1 LVAFPISP
9 WIWTFVYV
17 GPGCFQKWHLPLGLS
32 PWSPSTCLNALA
44 AYAPIYMM
52 LGSPADLF
60 KIKPPPWYA
69 WGVAPMFLTTLAL
82 GGAFLALRWALAAP
96 VRQYGNGQNQAA
108 SRLGWIVLGRNVSN
122 AILSPVPYIVIHVT
136 GDSTTESYWTLLDAA
151 SGVTLGA
158 EYRFASQEQAEASAD
173 SMNFIVTQASAAD
186 GSH

>member
-1 LVAFPISP
+1 
-9 WIWTFVYV
+9 
-17 GPGCFQKWHLPLGLS
+17 
-32 PWSPSTCLNALA
+32 
-44 AYAPIYMM
+44 MM

-96 VRQYGNGQNQAA
+96 VRGRALAPPPGG
-108 SRLGWIVLGRNVSN
+108 SGTRLAWIVLGRNVSN

-136 GDSTTESYWTLLDAA
+136 SDSTTESYWTLLDAA

-158 EYRFASQEQAEASAD
+158 EHRFASQEQAEASAA
-173 SMNFIVTQASAAD
+173 SMNFTVTQASAAE
-186 GSH
+186 GSD